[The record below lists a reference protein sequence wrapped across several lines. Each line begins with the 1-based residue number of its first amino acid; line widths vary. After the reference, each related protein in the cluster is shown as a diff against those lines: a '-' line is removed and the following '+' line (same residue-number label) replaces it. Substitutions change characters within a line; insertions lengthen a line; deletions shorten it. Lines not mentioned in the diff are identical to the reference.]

1 MKTVSLNLM
10 QLIATLDPVHQ
21 DAYDALQRELMQK
34 AVELV
39 GRDQWDKIFDSD
51 EWDIKA
57 SLTFYDQS
65 DYEIEQENLLN
76 ELEHNQ

>member
-34 AVELV
+34 AVELI
-39 GRDQWDKIFDSD
+39 GRDQWDKVFDSD

-65 DYEIEQENLLN
+65 DYEIEQANLLN
-76 ELEHNQ
+76 ELEHNR